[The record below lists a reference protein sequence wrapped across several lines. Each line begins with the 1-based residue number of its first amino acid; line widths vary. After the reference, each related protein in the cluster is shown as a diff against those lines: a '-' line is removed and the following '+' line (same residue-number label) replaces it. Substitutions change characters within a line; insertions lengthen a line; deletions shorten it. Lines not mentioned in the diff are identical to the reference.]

1 MIYYA
6 IGMLLFS
13 ILIIFYFYKNSQ
25 NKTLIKHDRRQR
37 LKDTQDQYNKAFGI
51 ETEDKLTEF
60 ENIK

>member
-25 NKTLIKHDRRQR
+25 NKTLIKQDRCQR
-37 LKDTQDQYNKAFGI
+37 LKDAQDQYNKAFAI